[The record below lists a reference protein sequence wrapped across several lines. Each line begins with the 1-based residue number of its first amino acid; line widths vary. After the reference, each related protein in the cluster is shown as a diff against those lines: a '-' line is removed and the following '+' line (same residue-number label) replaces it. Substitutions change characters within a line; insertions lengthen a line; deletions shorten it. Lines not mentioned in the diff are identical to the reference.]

1 MALDMIKNHFR
12 KWECLF
18 YPLSVLY

>member
-1 MALDMIKNHFR
+1 LALDIIKNHFR

>member
-1 MALDMIKNHFR
+1 LALDIIKNHFR
-12 KWECLF
+12 KWKCLF